1 MARPSN
7 TEARRN
13 EITRALAT
21 VMATH
26 GYEGASIPLIAAAA
40 GLAPGLVHYHF
51 KSKEEILVALAEELP
66 NLLRARFESRAM
78 EAKTP
83 HETLL
88 AFLDAHVALGKDA
101 QPALVRCWVIIGAE
115 SLRREPVANVYQ
127 AALKS
132 QAEAL
137 DLLLREVLRAEARAL
152 KNVRMITAALQSAI
166 LGAYQLAASDSA
178 PKGFAEKALHAMA
191 DGLIAAQPK
200 ADKP

>member
-7 TEARRN
+7 TVARRQ

-21 VMATH
+21 VMSAH

-51 KSKEEILVALAEELP
+51 KTKEEILVALAEELP
-66 NLLRARFESRAM
+66 NFLRARFESRAM
-78 EAKTP
+78 EASTP
-83 HETLL
+83 HATLL

-115 SLRREPVANVYQ
+115 SLRREAVANVYQ
-127 AALKS
+127 AALKA
-132 QAEAL
+132 QADAL
-137 DLLLREVLRAEARAL
+137 DLLVRETLRAQNRSS
-152 KNVRMITAALQSAI
+152 KNARMITAALQSAI
-166 LGAYQLAASDSA
+166 LGAYQLAASQSA

-200 ADKP
+200 A

>member
-7 TEARRN
+7 TDARRQ

-21 VMATH
+21 VMSTH

-51 KSKEEILVALAEELP
+51 KTKEEVLVALAVELP
-66 NLLRARFESRAM
+66 NFLRARFEARAM
-78 EAKTP
+78 EATTP
-83 HETLL
+83 HATLL
-88 AFLDAHVALGKDA
+88 AFLDAHVALGKDS

-115 SLRREPVANVYQ
+115 SLRRDALANVYQ
-127 AALKS
+127 ATLKA
-132 QAEAL
+132 QADAL
-137 DLLLREVLRAEARAL
+137 DLLVREVLRAQSRSS
-152 KNVRMITAALQSAI
+152 KNARMITAALQSAI
-166 LGAYQLAASDSA
+166 LGAYQLAASESA

-200 ADKP
+200 A